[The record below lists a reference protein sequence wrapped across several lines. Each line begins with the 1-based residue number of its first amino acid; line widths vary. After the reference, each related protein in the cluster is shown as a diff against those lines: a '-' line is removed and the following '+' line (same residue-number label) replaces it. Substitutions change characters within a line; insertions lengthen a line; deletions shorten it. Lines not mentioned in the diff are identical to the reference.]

1 MIDQLYFDSKNIER
15 SHLCFDKT
23 NKKVIG
29 KSKDEASAIA
39 ISEFVGSRSMM
50 YSHMKDNNKEGKTA
64 KGIKKYVI
72 KKNTHHENYKA
83 VPFNNKQMYHQMKT
97 IRSNNHQLGSYE
109 LNKVSLSCFDV
120 TERFT
125 SDSVNSYAYGHHKTQ
140 S

>member
-15 SHLCFDKT
+15 SNICFVKT

-29 KSKDEASAIA
+29 KFKDEASAIA
-39 ISEFVGSRSMM
+39 ISEFVGSGSMM

-72 KKNTHHENYKA
+72 KKNMHHENDKA
-83 VPFNNKQMYHQMKT
+83 VPFNNKQMHHQMKT

-109 LNKVSLSCFDV
+109 LFFIKIKCHYLASTSLKGLYWIV
-120 TERFT
+120 LI
-125 SDSVNSYAYGHHKTQ
+125 
-140 S
+140 